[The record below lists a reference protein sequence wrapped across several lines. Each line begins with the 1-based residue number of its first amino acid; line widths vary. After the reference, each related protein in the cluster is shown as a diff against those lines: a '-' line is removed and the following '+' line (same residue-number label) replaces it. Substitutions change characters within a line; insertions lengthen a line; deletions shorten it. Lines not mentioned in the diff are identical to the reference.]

1 MIYIRK
7 IFKQDLRDG
16 KQIAFPKEP
25 SLNFFHFDYLNNES
39 DRKISFKFDSVG
51 KEFAEFNGEKIE
63 TRLYAAGSESRIDG
77 ELKAFLRDTLKI
89 GIDDFLIIKNNQKNN
104 VEYDFFVVTKNNRTI
119 YNNYLSLTNA
129 ENHTLVVTSEE
140 KIDNEANDRSYN
152 RIVFGAPGTGK
163 TFIINNEAEKHFGT
177 TIDITPKDI
186 WQNISEEIQKSEE
199 KVPLRLQDLYSVIR
213 SSMVQIQ
220 KFNPEGRAEKE
231 HYIENRYSIAVNSGY
246 HMLGYLFAE
255 IANFSYPTAISNLKL
270 NRYSGIKAEVE
281 KSETHGWTPITMSVT
296 FNLTTY
302 TSKKVGK

>member
-1 MIYIRK
+1 MGK
-7 IFKQDLRDG
+7 IDLKDKRNVYAIIVCLLLMAAAHLVYNYMWD
-16 KQIAFPKEP
+16 P
-25 SLNFFHFDYLNNES
+25 
-39 DRKISFKFDSVG
+39 
-51 KEFAEFNGEKIE
+51 FN
-63 TRLYAAGSESRIDG
+63 YQ
-77 ELKAFLRDTLKI
+77 RDTLERDLQSARSELDKI
-89 GIDDFLIIKNNQKNN
+89 
-104 VEYDFFVVTKNNRTI
+104 
-119 YNNYLSLTNA
+119 NA
-129 ENHTLVVTSEE
+129 KKHRVAELEMQL
-140 KIDNEANDRSYN
+140 AQ
-152 RIVFGAPGTGK
+152 
-163 TFIINNEAEKHFGT
+163 AEKDFEKLKEMF
-177 TIDITPKDI
+177 P
-186 WQNISEEIQKSEE
+186 EEE

-255 IANFSYPTAISNLKL
+255 IANFSYPTAITNLRL